1 MTDDKQHKRADF
13 SLKTREL
20 TAQRAGYRCSFPGC
34 NRTTVGPAEDPQKP
48 LITGIA
54 AHIYGAAISGGGPRG
69 TGGLSYD
76 ELKSPQNAIWLCG
89 HCASLIDKNRGKE
102 YPPETLHSYKALHE
116 TRIAHE
122 QAGIHTPFG
131 WINKFTLHSSPLF
144 SDDLEIEFAKL
155 NLIVGENSVGKTA
168 LCEWIAGISN
178 PAYLERW
185 ETLTRDSLKRLSY
198 RVDYYNPDPHRIEV
212 DFLCPKYP
220 RYKLDGEQTF
230 LSTDT
235 IKVIFPVSIEHRFQE
250 MRNDRDIVSDSMKL
264 HPYELQAICDELANK
279 SDFFKGARFE
289 ETDEGVYMH
298 VEVQAANQIESR
310 LLRLLASS
318 ECEKLMLELGIITAT
333 KLSITRPTLLILD
346 ADSWRIDTDWLKR
359 YAEVL
364 GSAECRFQT
373 IVSTRLT
380 DMNFDEVTWSGWNV
394 IRLDGTPPDAFILR
408 GHLRSDRPEGTGSGG

>member
-1 MTDDKQHKRADF
+1 MNDKQRKRADF
-13 SLKTREL
+13 SLKTIEL
-20 TAQRAGYRCSFPGC
+20 TAKRAGYRCSFPGC
-34 NRTTVGPAEDPQKP
+34 DQITVGPAKDSQKS
-48 LITGIA
+48 LNTGFA
-54 AHIYGAAISGGGPRG
+54 AHIYGAATSGGGPRG
-69 TGGLSYD
+69 TGGLSED

-89 HCASLIDKNRGKE
+89 NHHSLIDKNGGEE
-102 YPPETLHSYKALHE
+102 YPSEKLLGYKALHE

-122 QAGIHTPFG
+122 LAGIHTPFG

-144 SDDLEIEFAKL
+144 SDSLEIEFAKL

-185 ETLTRDSLKRLSY
+185 ETLTPDSLKRLSC
-198 RVDYYNPDPHRIEV
+198 RVDYSNPDPHRIEV
-212 DFLCPKYP
+212 DFLCPMYP

-235 IKVIFPVSIEHRFQE
+235 IKAIFPESIEHRHQE
-250 MRNDRDIVSDSMKL
+250 VPNDRDIMVKSIKL
-264 HPYELQAICDELANK
+264 HPYELQALCDELANH
-279 SDFFKGARFE
+279 SDIFKGARFE

-310 LLRLLASS
+310 LLRILASS
-318 ECEKLMLELGIITAT
+318 ERERLMLELGMIAAS
-333 KLSITRPTLLILD
+333 KLSITRPTLLMLD
-346 ADSWRIDTDWLKR
+346 ANSWRIDTAWLKR

-364 GSAECRFQT
+364 SSPECRFQT

-380 DMNFDEVTWSGWNV
+380 DMNFDEVTWSGWKV
-394 IRLDGTPPDAFILR
+394 ILLDGTPPDAFIRQGNLR
-408 GHLRSDRPEGTGSGG
+408 NDGPEGTESGG